1 MTLMENGVNIP
12 KLNTLIVL
20 GMHRFG
26 VAALHQLRGRVSRRE
41 TQARAYLL
49 HPPLEKLAVKTRS
62 RLAALQEILELG
74 SGGSLSVDDMER
86 RGAGNPLGTQ
96 QKGKSGWEGVDA
108 NEFERIVEEAMR
120 AKITKRIFG
129 TSYCLPVCLFLGC
142 VDLRLESAGGDPEW
156 LLELVLRAPALLLP
170 RARSLGAP
178 FLGIRLY
185 NHTTRP

>member
-1 MTLMENGVNIP
+1 MRSTVAS
-12 KLNTLIVL
+12 IVL
-20 GMHRFG
+20 DMHRFG
-26 VAALHQLRGRVSRRE
+26 AASLHQLRGRVGRRNTE
-41 TQARAYLL
+41 ARAYLL
-49 HPPLEKLAVKTRS
+49 HPPLATLADKTTS
-62 RLAALQEILELG
+62 RLAALREILELG
-74 SGGSLSVDDMER
+74 SGWSLSVDDMER

-142 VDLRLESAGGDPEW
+142 CVDLRPESAGGDPEW
-156 LLELVLRAPALLLP
+156 LLELDLRAPALLLP

-178 FLGIRLY
+178 FLGI
-185 NHTTRP
+185 